1 MTANSKARLMR
12 VPRAAP
18 ATPMAGAP
26 NLPKMNIQLKKILRK
41 KAPTAVSSGMCIC
54 PVFRRTMVVVM
65 DKP

>member
-1 MTANSKARLMR
+1 M
-12 VPRAAP
+12 
-18 ATPMAGAP
+18 
-26 NLPKMNIQLKKILRK
+26 PKINIQLKKILRK